1 MSPVLPLLLSVACM
15 GVEVGWRPLPD
26 GGTEYV
32 IRVSPEELADLQLGD
47 IIAASDVPADV
58 QPIRSYRVEVGRGP
72 VERQNPNPN
81 QASSATP
88 NSPELPANAGL
99 EGTAP
104 PGISPPSSAI
114 PLVFT
119 QPAGPGPMA
128 DPATGSAP
136 DQNPGKSQ
144 DTTQSGLSTT
154 PIEPSTQSGHGR
166 IGKAQQNGEKESPEH
181 EVNSNGSL
189 INTLALSGMTAS
201 FAAVVYV
208 GWVAWE
214 YRRKYL
220 ELLRSGS
227 PIMQWEG
234 RDDSAA
240 AAGPPS
246 SPMDRV
252 NESAAPSPTS
262 EPEPPP
268 ADPPRPLPA

>member
-15 GVEVGWRPLPD
+15 GVDVGWRPLPD

-47 IIAASDVPADV
+47 IIAASDVPPDV
-58 QPIRSYRVEVGRGP
+58 QPIRSYRIEVGRGP

-81 QASSATP
+81 RASVATP

-128 DPATGSAP
+128 GSAAGSLP
-136 DQNPGKSQ
+136 DQNAGKSPNPAQEGGKNPPIEAEHQPGK
-144 DTTQSGLSTT
+144 
-154 PIEPSTQSGHGR
+154 GHDVQP
-166 IGKAQQNGEKESPEH
+166 QQNGGKDPTESQANTG
-181 EVNSNGSL
+181 VSL
-189 INTLALSGMTAS
+189 MTTLALSGMTAS

-220 ELLRSGS
+220 ALLRSGF

-240 AAGPPS
+240 AAGPPI
-246 SPMDRV
+246 SPLERLLANADRRP
-252 NESAAPSPTS
+252 NTEPDES
-262 EPEPPP
+262 P
-268 ADPPRPLPA
+268 ADPSKPLTM